1 MITLKSSTVSG
12 SVLDETLISTASER
26 SQKFKQVTGFD
37 SRVVTSAS
45 VDCASVGLPAGCKHY
60 QDPKTLVNYLFH
72 YPNDQ
77 NVQYLYESYP
87 KQISPLVG
95 ITDEHFMVWMRTS
108 ALPTF
113 RKLYGRINKN
123 FKKGDVVTFQVD
135 ANFQVR
141 SFNADKA
148 IIITSGG
155 QFGAKNPSLGI
166 AYIVVGSLSLFLGV
180 LFALKQF
187 IRPRPL
193 GSPKSLQW
201 VVQSRPI

>member
-1 MITLKSSTVSG
+1 MITLKSSTVPG
-12 SVLDETLISTASER
+12 SVLDETLISTISER
-26 SQKFKQVTGFD
+26 SQKFKQVIGFD
-37 SRVVTSAS
+37 SRKVASAS
-45 VDCASVGLPAGCKHY
+45 VDCVSVGLPAGCKHY
-60 QDPKTLVNYLFH
+60 KDPKTGSNYLFN

-113 RKLYGRINKN
+113 RKLYGRIHRN
-123 FKKGDVVTFQVD
+123 FKKGDVITFQVD
-135 ANFQVR
+135 ANFLVR

-148 IIITSGG
+148 IIITSEG
-155 QFGAKNPSLGI
+155 QFGAKNPNLGI

-180 LFALKQF
+180 LFALKQL

-201 VVQSRPI
+201 VIQSRPI

>member
-12 SVLDETLISTASER
+12 SQLDESLISTTSER
-26 SQKFKQVTGFD
+26 AQKFKQVNGFQKKQI
-37 SRVVTSAS
+37 SSFST
-45 VDCASVGLPAGCKHY
+45 DCAAFNMPAGCKPY
-60 QDPKTLVNYLFH
+60 KDKAGINYLFY

-77 NVQYLYESYP
+77 TVQYLYESYP

-95 ITDEHFMVWMRTS
+95 IEDEHFMVWMRTS
-108 ALPTF
+108 ALPKF
-113 RKLYGRINKN
+113 RKLYGRIDKN
-123 FKKGDVVTFQVD
+123 FKKGDVVSFQVD
-135 ANFQVR
+135 ANFEVR

-180 LFALKQF
+180 LFTLKQL

-201 VVQSRPI
+201 VGLSRPI